1 MIVVIQEGF
10 KKGVSITWK
19 LAKILIPIYIFVT
32 FLQHT
37 PIIEIIAG
45 HFEPILYYIGLPG
58 KAALV
63 LVLGNLS
70 NLYAAIGV
78 IPALGF
84 TIKEITILSLMLS
97 FSHSLI
103 VESAIAKRMGGSLL
117 KLNLLRIGM
126 AIISALIINLLW

>member
-1 MIVVIQEGF
+1 MIIVLQEGF
-10 KKGVSITWK
+10 KKGLSITWK
-19 LAKILIPIYIFVT
+19 LAKILIPIYVIVT

-37 PIIEIIAG
+37 PIIEIVAG
-45 HFEPILYYIGLPG
+45 YFEPALYYLGLPG

-63 LVLGNLS
+63 LALGNLT
-70 NLYAAIGV
+70 NIYAAIGV
-78 IPALGF
+78 IPALDF

-126 AIISALIINLLW
+126 AVISALILNLFW

>member
-1 MIVVIQEGF
+1 MNVVLNEGV
-10 KKGVSITWK
+10 KKGLNITWK
-19 LAKILIPIYIFVT
+19 LGKILVPVYIIVT

-45 HFEPILYYIGLPG
+45 YFEPALYYLGLPG
-58 KAALV
+58 EAALV
-63 LVLGNLS
+63 LVLGNLI
-70 NLYAAIGV
+70 NPYAAIGV

-103 VESAIAKRMGGSLL
+103 IESAIAKRMGISFIKAISL
-117 KLNLLRIGM
+117 RVGM